1 MTDIMYSPKV
11 DLKNKLCE
19 LTQYDVMQSSN
30 AEFTSFPLITFYVAD
45 NEINYTLDNEIASQR
60 IEAIVDLWAED
71 SETLTQMLK
80 DVESKLRTIF
90 YKLTFSNDVPNIDNK
105 VLHMT
110 TRFEKII

>member
-30 AEFTSFPLITFYVAD
+30 AEFTSLPLITFYIANNSVD
-45 NEINYTLDNEIASQR
+45 YTLENEIASQR

-80 DVESKLRTIF
+80 DVEEKLRTIF
-90 YKLTFSNDVPNIDNK
+90 YKLTFSSDVPNIDNK

-110 TRFEKII
+110 TRFEKLL